1 MVDELE
7 HHKAESA
14 GVEWVP
20 WIALGL
26 GCLFSG
32 AALGVAL
39 YTARSTAAL
48 AGTRH
53 EGRCVARH
61 EEQEENFRKLRREFA
76 ALSEDVT
83 ADVETAATERQRAG
97 AAAARAAK
105 AAKAAPDEPA
115 QGETRDAWRARMKR
129 ERWGRSA

>member
-1 MVDELE
+1 MDPISWVALG
-7 HHKAESA
+7 A
-14 GVEWVP
+14 GCLLSGG
-20 WIALGL
+20 ALGL
-26 GCLFSG
+26 
-32 AALGVAL
+32 AV

-48 AGTRH
+48 AGARH
-53 EGRCVARH
+53 ESRCTARH
-61 EEQEENFRKLRREFA
+61 EEGEENFRKLRREFA

-105 AAKAAPDEPA
+105 AAKATAESPEQA
-115 QGETRDAWRARMKR
+115 TGETRDQWRARMKR